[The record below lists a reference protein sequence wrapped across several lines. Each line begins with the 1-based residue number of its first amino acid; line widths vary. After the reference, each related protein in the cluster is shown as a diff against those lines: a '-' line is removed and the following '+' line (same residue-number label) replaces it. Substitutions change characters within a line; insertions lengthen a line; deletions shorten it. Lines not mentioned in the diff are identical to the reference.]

1 MAILLNKIYKCF
13 YQLVDDS
20 SAMSRSRIFFC
31 TSIVVINIRLL
42 AHINEAV
49 TIGCRCSRSHVMT
62 TRDRGQGQA
71 GTGRDRQGQAGTGR
85 DRGRDRQGQ
94 AGTGRDRH
102 RDRQGQAGTCRD
114 RQNQNQN
121 NLYSTHVVA
130 VQTKWKFENN
140 TMYDIVYYMGKG
152 DS

>member
-1 MAILLNKIYKCF
+1 MIAEDLCA
-13 YQLVDDS
+13 D
-20 SAMSRSRIFFC
+20 
-31 TSIVVINIRLL
+31 
-42 AHINEAV
+42 
-49 TIGCRCSRSHVMT
+49 MT
-62 TRDRGQGQA
+62 YRDRQGQA

-85 DRGRDRQGQ
+85 DRQGQAGTGRDRQGHAGTGRDRQGQ
-94 AGTGRDRH
+94 AGTG
-102 RDRQGQAGTCRD
+102 RD